1 MYREKTQLTCP
12 LDVVDTLFNEERD
25 GTVGGHKGLQG
36 DAKVVALPGSPGGRV
51 QRFGG
56 LG

>member
-1 MYREKTQLTCP
+1 MYREKTRLTCP
-12 LDVVDTLFNEERD
+12 LDVVDALFDEEGD
-25 GTVGGHKGLQG
+25 GTVGGHEVLQG
-36 DAKVVALPGSPGGRV
+36 DAKVVALPGSPGGGV